1 MLMNL
6 GNLVVILTL
15 ILIKAFSHSKATTLR
30 LKNGKEPP
38 LTLAP
43 EHHYHTFI
51 SHIWSTGQDQAA
63 VLKRQLCL
71 LLPTAKV
78 LLAYPYGVSPTLPLP
93 LPLNPT
99 PAPTARP

>member
-78 LLAYPYGVSPTLPLP
+78 FLVPRLPL
-93 LPLNPT
+93 
-99 PAPTARP
+99 RR